1 MSLTKVTYSMIN
13 GSIVYVEDFG
23 AVGNGI
29 VDDTLAI
36 QSAID
41 AAPDG
46 AEIKFTAGAIYKVTK
61 NVGFLPLVYTANDQ
75 PCLSI
80 YNRQGLTLN
89 GQGAT
94 LRVEVHGQGILD
106 ILQSNWITVQ
116 NLTIEGAAAFPPL
129 DGTTGRAEKGTTTE
143 GYYNAGAN
151 VNGNPRNNSQNT
163 SAFNTGGYGGA
174 FPQYN
179 GGTAA
184 TWGVWKGGYITND
197 GSGIT
202 VDDGSTNVTIQNNE
216 IFGFNAPGVVIS
228 SNITQS
234 YGWAAPSKV
243 HVLNNYIHDNYVG
256 GVLYHNAT
264 EIFINGNVIDDNG
277 HPDASVTD
285 LQIDPGYGVASN
297 NGVPTVK
304 VIITDNVFNGNK
316 RKSIDAH
323 AASFMIV
330 SNNIIKNSG
339 GGIVLLTLDYNM
351 NHLAVCNNIVSNIQ
365 YTPSAQGYGICI
377 TGSALGTV
385 DFTGNAT
392 VSGNIV
398 SEVGAPSAQIGDY
411 PLVSDTGLG
420 IVIAGMMKGISV
432 TGNVV
437 QNIDYFGYLGICM
450 GYAGT
455 DTIKGVVSGNYV
467 KGKWL
472 SGVWDVSANNQQNL
486 VASNNVFLDTI
497 LPTYADDQ
505 IGINGAIDRTVIGN
519 NVTVPSGQYFF
530 ENSSANFTLIVNVA
544 IVAGVITYTTG
555 INQSKYVVSVVSSA
569 NGFTIN
575 LRNGMSVQSASIT
588 QYSSA
593 KAVVTSGGAVI
604 DYIYL
609 RTFSNLFEIGL
620 QAAGVDKAA
629 TAVTGYFSVAISV

>member
-23 AVGNGI
+23 AVGNGV

-36 QSAID
+36 QAAID

-61 NVGFLPLVYTANDQ
+61 NVGFLPLVYAADDQ
-75 PCLSI
+75 PCLAI
-80 YNRQGLTLN
+80 YDRSRLTLN

-94 LRVEVHGQGILD
+94 LRVEVHGQGVLD

-116 NLTIEGAAAFPPL
+116 NLTIEGAAEFPPL
-129 DGTTGRAEKGTTTE
+129 DGTTGRGEKGTPTE

-151 VNGNPRNNSQNT
+151 VSGNPRNNSQNT

-174 FPQYN
+174 FPQYS
-179 GGTAA
+179 GSTAA

-197 GSGIT
+197 GAGIT
-202 VDDGSTNVTIQNNE
+202 VDDGATNVVIQNNE
-216 IFGFNAPGVVIS
+216 IFGFNGYGVVIS
-228 SNITQS
+228 SNITQT
-234 YGWAAPSKV
+234 YGWAAPNKV
-243 HVLNNYIHDNYVG
+243 YVLNNYIHDNYAG
-256 GVLYHNAT
+256 GVLYHNAI
-264 EIFINGNVIDDNG
+264 EIFVNKNVIDDNG

-297 NGVPTVK
+297 NGTPPVK

-323 AASFMIV
+323 AASFMTV
-330 SNNIIKNSG
+330 SNNIVRNSG

-377 TGSALGTV
+377 TGSSLNSV

-411 PLVSDTGLG
+411 PLISDTGLG
-420 IVIAGMMKGISV
+420 IIIAGMMKGVSV

-455 DTIKGVVSGNYV
+455 DTTIGVVSGNYV
-467 KGKWL
+467 KGKWV
-472 SGVWDVSANNQQNL
+472 SGVWDTAANNQQNL

-505 IGINGAIDRTVIGN
+505 YGINGAIDRTVIGN
-519 NVTVPSGQYFF
+519 NVTVPSGQYFVQS
-530 ENSSANFTLIVNVA
+530 SSANFTLIVNVA

-555 INQSKYVVSVVSSA
+555 VNQSKYVVSVVSSA

-575 LRNGMSVQSASIT
+575 LRNGTSVQSASIT

-620 QAAGVDKAA
+620 QAAGVDKPA
-629 TAVTGYFSVAISV
+629 TDVTGYFSVAISA